1 MKRNVALLAAAVIF
15 AAATAGAQAG
25 YIITTFDK
33 VTSVNIGG
41 TDYNVWDM
49 MVEVDPDWTTTE
61 MNLTLTSG
69 EIYQETVGG
78 SNTEPNPAFF
88 ASFPDLEWDT
98 YAATPGG
105 HARSA
110 SFAGTTVMD
119 ATTFDAV
126 WFDSVTGEAG
136 TFRIARITLSTDAD
150 GDITGDAFFAIP
162 GETEPGKESLDD
174 YYVENGN
181 ILPEPATLAIIGLG
195 GICVLLRRRR

>member
-1 MKRNVALLAAAVIF
+1 MQRNVALLAAAVIF
-15 AAATAGAQAG
+15 AALTAGAQAG
-25 YIITTFDK
+25 IIPSFEK

-49 MVEVDPDWTTTE
+49 MVEVDPDWTTTD
-61 MNLTLTSG
+61 MDLTLTSG
-69 EIYQETVGG
+69 EMFHETEVG

-136 TFRIARITLSTDAD
+136 TFRVARITLSTDAN
-150 GDITGDAFFAIP
+150 GDISGNVFFAKP
-162 GETEPGKESLDD
+162 GETEPGKVSIDEYLIEDGEI
-174 YYVENGN
+174 V
-181 ILPEPATLAIIGLG
+181 PEPATMALLGLG
-195 GICVLLRRRR
+195 GIGVLLRRRRA